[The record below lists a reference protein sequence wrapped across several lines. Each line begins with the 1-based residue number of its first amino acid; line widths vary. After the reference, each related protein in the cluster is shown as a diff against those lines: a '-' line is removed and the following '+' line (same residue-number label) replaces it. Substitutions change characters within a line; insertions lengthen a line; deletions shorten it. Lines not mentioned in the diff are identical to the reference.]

1 MTATQQFFL
10 DILAGYIRA
19 ETSSPPPPGV
29 DWGQLFQLA
38 QAHGL
43 TGTVWAQCRA
53 VPEIPPEALKK
64 LHNGLISSVFHDTC
78 IGQDFREVT
87 AALAGAGI
95 PVLSMKGMLLRRD
108 YPVPQ
113 LRTMG
118 DVDLV
123 IRPED
128 RSRCHEVMTGLGFSC
143 MVDNHAVW
151 TYTRDVVTY
160 EIHDHMMYE
169 DLANSVDY
177 RGYFDRV
184 WEHAAPGPD
193 GLWIPEA
200 GYHFLYLM
208 VHNAKHTMNKGNGFR
223 AYLDLVFFCRGEG
236 RNLDWPRISRELE
249 KLRLLEFTRTCFA
262 LCESWFGVKMPIPG
276 RALEEDFLE
285 EITEKTFRDGLFG
298 LENRE
303 NRTGGSAKA
312 IRRSRLPYG
321 LAAVKVTLHKLFPP
335 YGDMQ
340 LIPWYSFVDGRPWLL
355 PVAWIYRFF
364 YCLRH
369 KSGHSMAL
377 LEEPYTCREEIK
389 ERQAMLSRWG
399 L

>member
-10 DILAGYIRA
+10 DILAGHIRG

-64 LHNGLISSVFHDTC
+64 LHNGFISSVFHDTC
-78 IGQDFREVT
+78 RGQDFREVT

>member
-1 MTATQQFFL
+1 MTGAERL
-10 DILAGYIRA
+10 VLELLSAHIRG
-19 ETSSPPPPGV
+19 EEMTELPKDM
-29 DWGQLFQLA
+29 DWEAVLQIA
-38 QAHGL
+38 QIHGL
-43 TGTVWAQCRA
+43 TGILWYQCR
-53 VPEIPPEALKK
+53 EALRDNPGILTQ
-64 LHNGLISSVFHDTC
+64 LHRGFLSDVFRDTC
-78 IGQDFREVT
+78 RGQDFREVADALT
-87 AALAGAGI
+87 AAGI

-128 RSRCHEVMTGLGFSC
+128 RSRSHEVMTGLGFSC

-193 GLWIPEA
+193 GVWIPEA

-208 VHNAKHTMNKGNGFR
+208 AHNAKHTMNKGNGFR

-236 RNLDWPRISRELE
+236 RNLDWPRIARELE
-249 KLRLLEFTRTCFA
+249 KLRLLEFTKTCFA

-335 YGDMQ
+335 YRDMQ